1 MKARGTG
8 LIYQPTW
15 KDKHTGEIKTAATWW
30 IQFNVHGQRI
40 RENSD
45 SRNRADAA
53 RLLKQRL
60 AEAGRGQPVG
70 PAIEKTTVRD
80 LAQMLIDDYRANGRR
95 VASIMA
101 PLAHLRD
108 YFGENCRAVDI
119 SSDRV
124 TAYAAARLDR
134 GAKPATINRSLAALK
149 RAFRLAA
156 IAGKAAT
163 PPIITTLTEDNTR
176 TGFFERADLE
186 AVLQHLPAYIEP
198 VIRVAYITGWRMR
211 SEILTRRKPHLDLSA
226 GWLRLEP
233 GETKN
238 KAGRQFPLTPE
249 LRAILEAQVEANREY
264 ERTTGTIVP
273 WLFHRNGR
281 PIGSFRKT
289 WITACRKAGI
299 PGRVP
304 HDFRRTAVRNLER
317 AGVPRSTA
325 MKLTGHKTEAVY
337 RRYAIVDEAMLKE
350 GVEKLTALH
359 ELERVTETERRVVPL
374 GTAQVVPKSG
384 AIR

>member
-15 KDKHTGEIKTAATWW
+15 KDKATGQMKTSAVWW
-30 IQFNVHGQRI
+30 IQFNVSGTRI
-40 RENSD
+40 RENSH

-70 PAIEKTTVRD
+70 PVVEKTIVRD

-108 YFGENCRAVDI
+108 YFGENCRAIDI

-124 TAYAAARLDR
+124 TAYIAARLER

-149 RAFRLAA
+149 RALKLAVR
-156 IAGKAAT
+156 AGKAAT
-163 PPIITTLTEDNTR
+163 IPVIATLTEDNTR
-176 TGFFERADLE
+176 TGFFERPELD
-186 AVLQHLPAYIEP
+186 AVLQHLPPYLKP
-198 VIRVAYITGWRMR
+198 VVQVAYITGWRTR
-211 SEILTRRKPHLDLSA
+211 SEIVTRRKPHLDLAA

-249 LRAILEAQVEANREY
+249 LRAILGEQVERNREF
-264 ERTTGTIVP
+264 ERATGTIVP
-273 WLFHRNGR
+273 WLFHKNGQ

-350 GVEKLTALH
+350 GVEKLAALH
-359 ELERVTETERRVVPL
+359 ESERGMDIERKVVPI
-374 GTAQVVPKSG
+374 GSAQEVPRSG